1 METKEQLRFRHG
13 CGILSSQKENGG
25 NPMQLKFGENLRA
38 LRQNAGI
45 TQDRLAEYL
54 GITSQAVSRWES
66 GICYPDLEFLP
77 GIASYF
83 HTTVDALLGCDRT

>member
-1 METKEQLRFRHG
+1 MDVVYCPHK
-13 CGILSSQKENGG
+13 KKNGG
-25 NPMQLKFGENLRA
+25 NPMQLKFGENLRV

-66 GICYPDLEFLP
+66 GVSHSKSNTMVTL
-77 GIASYF
+77 
-83 HTTVDALLGCDRT
+83 

>member
-1 METKEQLRFRHG
+1 
-13 CGILSSQKENGG
+13 
-25 NPMQLKFGENLRA
+25 MQLKFGENLRV

-66 GICYPDLEFLP
+66 GVSHSKSNTMVTL
-77 GIASYF
+77 
-83 HTTVDALLGCDRT
+83 

>member
-1 METKEQLRFRHG
+1 
-13 CGILSSQKENGG
+13 
-25 NPMQLKFGENLRA
+25 MQLKFGENLRA

-66 GICYPDLEFLP
+66 GVSHSKSNTMVTL
-77 GIASYF
+77 
-83 HTTVDALLGCDRT
+83 

>member
-1 METKEQLRFRHG
+1 
-13 CGILSSQKENGG
+13 
-25 NPMQLKFGENLRA
+25 MQLKFGENLRA

-77 GIASYF
+77 GIAS
-83 HTTVDALLGCDRT
+83 